1 MPNIASLLER
11 TLPSGALE
19 GLRLAGNLAAE
30 GESEAEAAYLVGG
43 SVRDAL
49 LGLTPGD
56 MDLSIVGDAPQ
67 FAASFAD
74 KGGGV
79 VEAVSQFGT
88 ARVGLPAGRFDL
100 AMSRTETYATPG
112 ALPTVKSSGIQ
123 EDLSRRDF
131 TINAMAVDLSPSN
144 WGDLVDPHGGFS
156 DTARRRIQILHPG
169 SFRDDPTRI
178 FRAIRYEQR
187 LGFNLDPGALSL
199 MKRDWDYMDLIS
211 AARVRGELEKILGDP
226 LRADILAAAE
236 DRDVL
241 AGIDISFRVSR
252 AALQAMRRNPDR
264 DILFYLAIATASL
277 TENEALSLVT
287 RLEPPQEWREII
299 LSSPRYRGMS
309 SILRNDNLSPSE
321 VVAVL
326 GEFPLPLLKAQRELT
341 GSTNQKSRLDQYL
354 GILRHVRPEITGAD
368 LLGAGVPQGPEIG
381 IMLDEVLRARMDG
394 RVKTKEEEMAFVD
407 RRMLSPARHL
417 LNR

>member
-1 MPNIASLLER
+1 MPNIATLLER

-19 GLRLAGNLAAE
+19 GLRLAGILAAE

-56 MDLSIVGDAPQ
+56 MDLSVVGDAPQ
-67 FAASFAD
+67 FAVSFAD

-264 DILFYLAIATASL
+264 DILFYLALATASL

-309 SILRNDNLSPSE
+309 SILRNENLSPSE
-321 VVAVL
+321 VVSVL
-326 GEFPLPLLKAQRELT
+326 GEFPLPLLEAQRALT

-394 RVKTKEEEMAFVD
+394 RVKTKAEEMAFVD

>member
-1 MPNIASLLER
+1 MPNIATLLER

-19 GLRLAGNLAAE
+19 GLRLAGILAAE
-30 GESEAEAAYLVGG
+30 GESEVEAAYLVGG

-67 FAASFAD
+67 FAATFAD

-264 DILFYLAIATASL
+264 DILFYLALATASL

-326 GEFPLPLLKAQRELT
+326 GEFPLPLLEAQRALT

-394 RVKTKEEEMAFVD
+394 RVKTKEEELAFVD

>member
-1 MPNIASLLER
+1 MPNIATLLER

-19 GLRLAGNLAAE
+19 GLRLAGILAAE

-56 MDLSIVGDAPQ
+56 MDLSVVGDAPQ

-88 ARVGLPAGRFDL
+88 ARVALPAGKFDL

-226 LRADILAAAE
+226 LRAEILAAAE

-264 DILFYLAIATASL
+264 DILFYLALATASL

-309 SILRNDNLSPSE
+309 SILRNENLSPSE

-326 GEFPLPLLKAQRELT
+326 GEFPLPLLEAQRALT

-394 RVKTKEEEMAFVD
+394 RVKTKEEELAFVD

>member
-1 MPNIASLLER
+1 MPNIATLLER

-19 GLRLAGNLAAE
+19 GLRLAGILAAE

-56 MDLSIVGDAPQ
+56 MDLSVVGDAPQ

-264 DILFYLAIATASL
+264 DILFYLALATASL

-309 SILRNDNLSPSE
+309 SILRNENLSPSE
-321 VVAVL
+321 VVSVL
-326 GEFPLPLLKAQRELT
+326 GEFPLPLLEAQRALT

>member
-1 MPNIASLLER
+1 MPNIATLLER

-19 GLRLAGNLAAE
+19 GLRLAGILAAE

-67 FAASFAD
+67 FAATFAD

-156 DTARRRIQILHPG
+156 DTARRRIQILHSD

-211 AARVRGELEKILGDP
+211 SARVRGELEKILGDP

-264 DILFYLAIATASL
+264 DILFYLALATASL

-309 SILRNDNLSPSE
+309 SILRNENLSPSE

-326 GEFPLPLLKAQRELT
+326 GEFPLPLLEAQRALT

-354 GILRHVRPEITGAD
+354 GILRHVRPEITGVD

-394 RVKTKEEEMAFVD
+394 RVKTKAEELAFVD

>member
-1 MPNIASLLER
+1 MPNIATLLER

-19 GLRLAGNLAAE
+19 GLRLAGILAAE

-56 MDLSIVGDAPQ
+56 MDLSVVGNAPR
-67 FAASFAD
+67 FAVSFAD

-264 DILFYLAIATASL
+264 DILFYLALATASL

-321 VVAVL
+321 VVSVL
-326 GEFPLPLLKAQRELT
+326 GEFPLPLLEAQRALT

>member
-1 MPNIASLLER
+1 MPNIATLLER

-19 GLRLAGNLAAE
+19 GLRLAGILAAE

-67 FAASFAD
+67 FAATFAD

-187 LGFNLDPGALSL
+187 LGFNLDPGAMSL

-211 AARVRGELEKILGDP
+211 AARVRGELEKILSDP

-264 DILFYLAIATASL
+264 DILFYLALATASL

-309 SILRNDNLSPSE
+309 SILRNENLSPSE
-321 VVAVL
+321 VVSVL
-326 GEFPLPLLKAQRELT
+326 GEFPLPLLKAQRALT

-394 RVKTKEEEMAFVD
+394 RVKTKAEELAFVD

>member
-1 MPNIASLLER
+1 MPNIATLLER

-19 GLRLAGNLAAE
+19 GLRLAGILAAE

-56 MDLSIVGDAPQ
+56 MDLSVVGNAPR
-67 FAASFAD
+67 FAVSFAD

-264 DILFYLAIATASL
+264 DILFYLALATASL

-309 SILRNDNLSPSE
+309 SILRNENLSPSE
-321 VVAVL
+321 VVSVL
-326 GEFPLPLLKAQRELT
+326 GEFPLLLLEAQRALT

-354 GILRHVRPEITGAD
+354 GTLRHVRPEITGVD
-368 LLGAGVPQGPEIG
+368 LLAAGVPQGPEIG

>member
-1 MPNIASLLER
+1 MPNIATLLES

-19 GLRLAGNLAAE
+19 GLRLAGILAAE
-30 GESEAEAAYLVGG
+30 GDSEAEAAYLVGG

-67 FAASFAD
+67 FAATFAD

-144 WGDLVDPHGGFS
+144 WGDLVDSHGGFS

-199 MKRDWDYMDLIS
+199 MTRDWDYMDLIS
-211 AARVRGELEKILGDP
+211 SARVRGELEKILGDP

-264 DILFYLAIATASL
+264 DILFYLALATASL

-309 SILRNDNLSPSE
+309 SILRNENLSPSE

-326 GEFPLPLLKAQRELT
+326 GEFPLPLLEAQRALT
-341 GSTNQKSRLDQYL
+341 GSTYQKSRLDQYL
-354 GILRHVRPEITGAD
+354 GTLRHVRPEITGVD

-394 RVKTKEEEMAFVD
+394 RVKTKEEELAFVD

>member
-1 MPNIASLLER
+1 MPNIATLLER
-11 TLPSGALE
+11 SLPSGALE

-67 FAASFAD
+67 FAATFAD

-252 AALQAMRRNPDR
+252 AALQTMRRNPDR
-264 DILFYLAIATASL
+264 DILFYLALATASL

-309 SILRNDNLSPSE
+309 SILRNENLSPSE

-326 GEFPLPLLKAQRELT
+326 GEFPLPLLEAQRALT

-394 RVKTKEEEMAFVD
+394 RVKSKEEEMAFVD

>member
-1 MPNIASLLER
+1 MPNIATLLER

-56 MDLSIVGDAPQ
+56 MDLSVVGDAPR

-156 DTARRRIQILHPG
+156 DTARRRIQVLHSG

-211 AARVRGELEKILGDP
+211 AARVRGELEKILSDP

-264 DILFYLAIATASL
+264 DILFYLALATASL

-309 SILRNDNLSPSE
+309 SILRNENLSPSE

-326 GEFPLPLLKAQRELT
+326 GEFPLPLLEAQRALT

-394 RVKTKEEEMAFVD
+394 RVKTKEEELAFVD

>member
-277 TENEALSLVT
+277 TENEALSLVI

-309 SILRNDNLSPSE
+309 SILRNENLSPSE
-321 VVAVL
+321 VVSVL
-326 GEFPLPLLKAQRELT
+326 GEFPLPLLEAQRALT

>member
-1 MPNIASLLER
+1 MPNIATLLER

-19 GLRLAGNLAAE
+19 GLRLAGFLAAE

-67 FAASFAD
+67 FAATFAD

-156 DTARRRIQILHPG
+156 DTARRRIQILHSD

-264 DILFYLAIATASL
+264 DILFYLALATASL

-309 SILRNDNLSPSE
+309 SILRNENLSPSE
-321 VVAVL
+321 VVSVL
-326 GEFPLPLLKAQRELT
+326 GEFPLPLLEAQRALT

>member
-1 MPNIASLLER
+1 MPNIATLLER

-19 GLRLAGNLAAE
+19 GLRLAGILAAE

-56 MDLSIVGDAPQ
+56 MDLSVVGDAPQ
-67 FAASFAD
+67 FAVSFAD

-264 DILFYLAIATASL
+264 DILFYLALATASL

-309 SILRNDNLSPSE
+309 SILRNENLSPSE
-321 VVAVL
+321 VVSVL
-326 GEFPLPLLKAQRELT
+326 GEFPLPLLEAQRALT

>member
-1 MPNIASLLER
+1 MPNIATLLER

-19 GLRLAGNLAAE
+19 GLRLAGILAAE

-67 FAASFAD
+67 FAATFAD

-264 DILFYLAIATASL
+264 DILFYLALATASL

-309 SILRNDNLSPSE
+309 SILRNENLSPSE

-326 GEFPLPLLKAQRELT
+326 GEFPLPLLEAQRALT